1 MVTRSVSLSRRGRD
15 SNKRSVNQY
24 GLIGS
29 FLTCTQ
35 SLSVADSLEEPRPV
49 PLHTQTSTNIL
60 IMLLSRKGLPFFP
73 GARLDTIS
81 KIELQAKKTELTT
94 STFPSP
100 GERGQGFDSF
110 NTSFVTT
117 AP

>member
-24 GLIGS
+24 GLIAN

-35 SLSVADSLEEPRPV
+35 SLSVADLLEEPRPM
-49 PLHTQTSTNIL
+49 PLYTQTSTNIL

-81 KIELQAKKTELTT
+81 KIELQAKKQNSPLPRSQVQGNEARALTVLM
-94 STFPSP
+94 P
-100 GERGQGFDSF
+100 
-110 NTSFVTT
+110 VL
-117 AP
+117 